1 MLPNLVITILT
12 LIWLKYNVAVN
23 LVGGV
28 EIFPIPIGIG
38 ESLKRSQAVIL
49 HMEAVG
55 CWDVAIMVQRN
66 LSISHGLQAVD
77 TLLPMF
83 HIWEVL
89 NFE

>member
-28 EIFPIPIGIG
+28 EIFPVPIGIS
-38 ESLKRSQAVIL
+38 ELLKRSQAVIL

-55 CWDVAIMVQRN
+55 CRDIAAMVQRN

-77 TLLPMF
+77 V
-83 HIWEVL
+83 IVL
-89 NFE
+89 VVRDYFTR